1 MKFYSGLHNLFF
13 FSIWCLIVV
22 YITYFFSICFLIV
35 VYITYFFCLAFL
47 RFETF
52 IWDNDDINPETLTG
66 VSLHC
71 TNGIIVQ
78 ICTKRETTYN
88 NKQDRNIT
96 RKISFLSLPNTMAYY
111 VSKKRVDPCHLAQAD
126 LEESIK
132 SSLSNSQCIDFI
144 WALGS
149 YYNLGHNIF
158 RLFDVLPNLSFTISE
173 TNRHYE

>member
-1 MKFYSGLHNLFF
+1 MVSYSGLHNLIFFNLVSYSGLHNLFF
-13 FSIWCLIVV
+13 CLP
-22 YITYFFSICFLIV
+22 FW
-35 VYITYFFCLAFL
+35 

-71 TNGIIVQ
+71 TNGIMIQ
-78 ICTKRETTYN
+78 ICTKRETTSN
-88 NKQDRNIT
+88 NKRDRNIT

-111 VSKKRVDPCHLAQAD
+111 VSKKQVDPSHLPQAD

-144 WALGS
+144 WALCS
-149 YYNLGHNIF
+149 YYDLRHNIW
-158 RLFDVLPNLSFTISE
+158 RVFDVLPNFSFTTSE
-173 TNRHYE
+173 TNRHY